1 MARLAGISGI
11 TKTGGSRTIT
21 ASDTIVVTDY
31 LVRCNES
38 GALTATLPT
47 ITNDIIG
54 HQFVIKKIG
63 TAADI
68 TVARGGASDLI
79 DGLTSFTL
87 TIQYQSVT
95 VFASALNVWDVL

>member
-1 MARLAGISGI
+1 MARLAGISGT

-21 ASDTIVVTDY
+21 ASDTVVVTDY

-68 TVARGGASDLI
+68 TVARGGSDLI

-95 VFASALNVWDVL
+95 VFASALAVWDVL